1 MKVRDIAAV
10 LEGFAPL
17 SIQEK
22 WDNSGLCIGSP
33 DQEVHGVLLGFDCTP
48 ALVDEAVAAGADM
61 IITHHPLIYGG
72 LKKIAPEDPVGLAVI
87 KAVRAGV
94 AVYAAH
100 TTADKVPDGV
110 SRAMAD
116 KLGLQNLA
124 ILNPDGT
131 CVRDG
136 AEETVGFGMVG
147 EWPEPL
153 SCEQALERVKAAFG
167 LKVVRCSRFIGE
179 PVRRVAMCGGSGSSL
194 IEAARAA
201 GAQLYLCGDIGYH
214 HFFTPDGI
222 VLMDI
227 GHFESEVAIVDILF
241 SLLRKNFPT
250 FAVRISNA
258 LKDSNPIQYL

>member
-1 MKVRDIAAV
+1 MRVRDITAV
-10 LEGFAPL
+10 LEAFAPL

-48 ALVDEAVAAGADM
+48 ALVDEAVAAGADL
-61 IITHHPLIYGG
+61 IITHHPLIFGG
-72 LKKIAPEDPVGLAVI
+72 LKQIAPEDPVGLAVI
-87 KAVRAGV
+87 KAVRAGI

-100 TTADKVPDGV
+100 TSADKVSEGVSGAMAARLGLEGVSILDPDGV
-110 SRAMAD
+110 
-116 KLGLQNLA
+116 
-124 ILNPDGT
+124 
-131 CVRDG
+131 CVVG
-136 AEETVGFGMVG
+136 GVEQPVGFGMVG
-147 EWPEPL
+147 DWSEPL
-153 SCEQALERVKAAFG
+153 SCEAALARVKEAFG
-167 LKVVRCSRFIGE
+167 LRVVRCSRFIDT
-179 PVRRVAMCGGSGSSL
+179 PIRRVAMCGGSGSSL

-201 GAQLYLCGDIGYH
+201 GAQLYLSGDISYH

-258 LKDSNPIQYL
+258 LRDSNPIQYL